1 MQEADMKE
9 IKAFV
14 RPERLAD
21 IVEHLRKEG
30 FCCLTVFKGE
40 GTGHYSDKSKEW
52 PSLDHPFLHS
62 QVAKIEI
69 VTSPKKADKILKIIH
84 EYGKT
89 GNPGDGLI
97 YMTDVTK
104 AVRVKDL
111 SVDYQQFYE

>member
-1 MQEADMKE
+1 MKE

-14 RPERLAD
+14 RPERLRD
-21 IVEHLRKEG
+21 IVTQLRKAG
-30 FCCLTVFKGE
+30 FCCMTVFKGE
-40 GTGHYSDKSKEW
+40 GTGHYSDTSKEW

-62 QVAKIEI
+62 KVSKIEI
-69 VTSPKKADKILKIIH
+69 VTSPRKAEKVIEIIH

-89 GNPGDGLI
+89 GYPGDGLI

-111 SVDYQQFYE
+111 SVDKMQMD